1 MHIKSKSVVLGLEQQ
16 NYTNRQGQPINQ
28 TFLYYFHPLDHFDTR
43 LERGYRV
50 LRIDVYPD
58 FSMSDFSSEFPAIY
72 EFKQSAVRGRQGKA
86 EPKLT
91 EIKFEKSIT
100 IDTSRGSLIL
110 GAKFVEVEGE
120 DSSYKGLKLFIL
132 GDYVNEDDSV
142 GVLPIEM
149 NLQNAKFSSFPKL
162 PGIYDLNLQSARGRG
177 GTAIYKLID
186 VKFLSAWGDIS
197 NQPNQ
202 QAG

>member
-1 MHIKSKSVVLGLEQQ
+1 MHITSKSVVLGLEQQ
-16 NYTNRQGQPINQ
+16 NYTNRQGLPVNQ

-50 LRIDVYPD
+50 LRIDVYPN
-58 FSMSDFSSEFPAIY
+58 FSISDFNSEFPAIY

-91 EIKFEKSIT
+91 SVKFEKAVT
-100 IDTSRGSLIL
+100 VDTTRGALIL
-110 GAKFVEVEGE
+110 GAKVVEVEGE
-120 DSSYKGLKLFIL
+120 DSIYKGLKLFIL
-132 GDYVNEDDSV
+132 GDYVNEDGSI
-142 GVLPIEM
+142 GLLPIEM
-149 NLQNAKFSSFPKL
+149 NLQNGKFSSFPKL

-177 GTAIYKLID
+177 GTAVYKLVD
-186 VKFLSAWGDIS
+186 VKFISPWGEVS
-197 NQPNQ
+197 SPPNQ